1 VRIKVLGAAA
11 GGGLP
16 QWNCTCLN
24 CSAVRDNQLGIRA
37 RSQSQLAV
45 SAQDDSWFLINASP
59 DLREQLISNREFYP
73 NSEKGLR
80 STPVAGVILTSAD
93 LDHVLGLLLMREF
106 SPVRIYATH
115 SVTNI
120 LQKNSFF
127 QMLDRLPGQSRWTTI
142 EPGVC
147 FHAGENL
154 VCTPIALGGSL
165 PAYVR
170 EEERAALDLAEA
182 TIGIILEEP
191 NGARIAYLPALSSIS
206 PSLKEVLSTCSAILV
221 DGTFWSDDELQSIQP
236 GTPLA
241 RSMGHLPISGQDGS
255 LATLRDLE
263 GVRRIYT
270 HINNTNPILNE
281 QSSECRAVQDAGW
294 EVAWDGLEITI

>member
-16 QWNCTCLN
+16 QWNCACVN
-24 CSAVRDNQLGIRA
+24 CSAVRNNQLDIRA

-45 SAQDDSWFLINASP
+45 SAKDDSWFLLNASP
-59 DLREQLISNREFYP
+59 DIREQLINSREFHP
-73 NSEKGLR
+73 NSADGLR
-80 STPVAGVILTSAD
+80 NTPVAGVILTSAD

-106 SPVRIYATH
+106 TPVRIYATR
-115 SVTNI
+115 SVTSI

-142 EPGVC
+142 EPGVR

-170 EEERAALDLAEA
+170 EEERAALDSAEA

-191 NGARIAYLPALSSIS
+191 NGGRVAYLPALSSVS
-206 PSLKEVLSTCSAILV
+206 PSLKEILSTCSAILV
-221 DGTFWSDDELQSIQP
+221 DGTFWRDDELQSIQP
-236 GTPLA
+236 GTPMA

-263 GVRRIYT
+263 SVRRIYT

-281 QSSECRAVQDAGW
+281 QSSERRAVQDAGW